1 MLELINQVSKD
12 YPIVGSTISIMI
24 AGLVGYAIKD
34 VPVKIFSWVK
44 EQAITTLVVTNEDR
58 DIFGSLQA
66 WLSGINSS
74 FNREYRLGRSF
85 SKNGKNYHILPIGS
99 SFFVKISNK
108 WCMISYSST
117 KMQTPV
123 KADSKMIFES
133 QSYSISYLGRGA
145 AFLGKI
151 REFLVDLEIR
161 GEDPGKIRITSL
173 SGYDRFMTSALI
185 DKRSLDT
192 IMMNPATK
200 KKMVSTIKSF
210 LEGREFY
217 KKHGIPYRLNIALH
231 GKPGTGKSSIIRA
244 IASEFG
250 LPIYAI
256 TDHHSISSLATILAP
271 LEPGVVAFED
281 VDVSGYGFLSR
292 DAYAEWSKDKEVV
305 KNDSLSGTLNFFDGI
320 GSPEGFVCFITTN
333 NLEALDPAVIRPGR
347 MHLVLEI
354 PPLSLDDIPP
364 EFKRFIK
371 DGETE
376 ISGATLQER
385 FMEERLVGGYEKA

>member
-44 EQAITTLVVTNEDR
+44 EQAITTLVVT
-58 DIFGSLQA
+58 
-66 WLSGINSS
+66 
-74 FNREYRLGRSF
+74 
-85 SKNGKNYHILPIGS
+85 
-99 SFFVKISNK
+99 
-108 WCMISYSST
+108 
-117 KMQTPV
+117 
-123 KADSKMIFES
+123 
-133 QSYSISYLGRGA
+133 
-145 AFLGKI
+145 
-151 REFLVDLEIR
+151 
-161 GEDPGKIRITSL
+161 
-173 SGYDRFMTSALI
+173 
-185 DKRSLDT
+185 
-192 IMMNPATK
+192 
-200 KKMVSTIKSF
+200 
-210 LEGREFY
+210 
-217 KKHGIPYRLNIALH
+217 
-231 GKPGTGKSSIIRA
+231 
-244 IASEFG
+244 
-250 LPIYAI
+250 
-256 TDHHSISSLATILAP
+256 
-271 LEPGVVAFED
+271 
-281 VDVSGYGFLSR
+281 
-292 DAYAEWSKDKEVV
+292 
-305 KNDSLSGTLNFFDGI
+305 NDSLSGTLNFFDGI